1 MFHRRKV
8 LLALVETF
16 GGKVASTDY
25 FKLMFLFC
33 QRTEQHHYDFFPHKY
48 GAYSFL
54 LQQDKRRLTNLG
66 YLKPGVGFEIGGSH
80 RFFNQLDAFTQ
91 AELRSLHA
99 EFGKLRGDKLL
110 HRIYLEYPYYASRS
124 LVASR
129 VLDQSEYRS
138 VEQSH
143 SKNTASCLFTIGY
156 EGISIDSY
164 LNSLIAQDIAALV
177 DVRNNPISRKCGFS
191 KSQLQ
196 KDQNLF
202 TYFHLDC

>member
-1 MFHRRKV
+1 M
-8 LLALVETF
+8 
-16 GGKVASTDY
+16 
-25 FKLMFLFC
+25 
-33 QRTEQHHYDFFPHKY
+33 
-48 GAYSFL
+48 
-54 LQQDKRRLTNLG
+54 G

-129 VLDQSEYRS
+129 VLDQSEYRA

-177 DVRNNPISRKCGFS
+177 DVRNTQFPGSTVFQRASCKKTRISLHISTLTASCGRS
-191 KSQLQ
+191 WGA
-196 KDQNLF
+196 
-202 TYFHLDC
+202 H